1 MNHALIGLSQIMR
14 RAFQGDDLTTLIQ
27 ELTARIQHNGSD
39 AAAMLDLATVW
50 HIRGHSELASQLQW
64 QALQLRQHYTLI
76 SSPERPTL
84 KLLAI
89 MGPGDI
95 MSNMP
100 VEFLI
105 DNDVN
110 HDIALELLYLD
121 NGLSAPK
128 ELPEHDVAIVAVCE
142 SEKNQWLLAQLRN
155 VMQHWPRPYINS
167 PAAIARLHRE
177 SQRELLA
184 NIPGILVS
192 EAERMHREDLES
204 LLNFAESPS
213 HFFPVIAR
221 PIGSHAGIG
230 LKKLNQPGDVLDYL
244 QSSTD
249 EEFYVAPFI
258 DYRSADGKYRKFRVV
273 MIDGQAMAAHMAV
286 SERWMVHYLNADML
300 DNAQHRAEEAE
311 FMLKFDQEFAVR
323 HRLALANIDR
333 AVKLDYYSID
343 CAEMRSGELV
353 VFEVDSGA
361 VVHSMDPVEKFP
373 YKPPQMRKVFS
384 AFRNMISRR
393 PSVAR
398 AA

>member
-1 MNHALIGLSQIMR
+1 MNNQLIGLSQIMR
-14 RAFQGDDLTTLIQ
+14 RAFQGDDLVSLTQ
-27 ELTARIQHNGSD
+27 ELTDRISRDAED

-50 HIRGHSELASQLQW
+50 QIRGQADLASQLKW
-64 QALQLRQHYTLI
+64 QALQLQQHYTHLGN
-76 SSPERPTL
+76 PPRPTMRV
-84 KLLAI
+84 LALQ
-89 MGPGDI
+89 GPGDV

-110 HDIALELLYLD
+110 RDMAIDLLFLGD
-121 NGLSAPK
+121 GLSAPK
-128 ELPEHDVAIVAVCE
+128 ELPEHDIAFVAVCE
-142 SEKNQWLLAQLRN
+142 SEENQWLLVQLSD
-155 VMQHWPRPYINS
+155 VMRHWPRPYINRPFS
-167 PAAIARLHRE
+167 IARLHRE
-177 SQRELLA
+177 GQCELLA
-184 NIPGILVS
+184 NIQGTLVS
-192 EAERMHREDLES
+192 QAERMHREELGG
-204 LLNFAESPS
+204 LLNFADYPS
-213 HFFPVIAR
+213 HFFPIIAR

-244 QSSTD
+244 QSFTD

-258 DYRSADGKYRKFRVV
+258 DYRSDDGKYRKYRVV
-273 MIDGQAMAAHMAV
+273 MIDGQPMAAHMAV
-286 SERWMVHYLNADML
+286 SARWMVHYLNADML

-323 HRLALANIDR
+323 HRMALANIDR

-361 VVHSMDPVEKFP
+361 VVHSMDPVDKFP

-384 AFRNMISRR
+384 AVRGMLTGRAN
-393 PSVAR
+393 VAR

>member
-1 MNHALIGLSQIMR
+1 MKLMGLSQIMR
-14 RAFQGDDLTTLIQ
+14 RAFAGDDLVA
-27 ELTARIQHNGSD
+27 LTAELAARVERD
-39 AAAMLDLATVW
+39 ARDSAAMLDLANVW
-50 HIRGHSELASQLQW
+50 QIRGQPELGLQLQW
-64 QALQLRQHYTLI
+64 QALQRQQHYTFANNP
-76 SSPERPTL
+76 SHPTL

-89 MGPGDI
+89 MGPGDV

-100 VEFLI
+100 IEFLI

-110 HDIALELLYLD
+110 NDIAMELLYLGG
-121 NGLSAPK
+121 GLTAPH

-142 SEKNQWLLAQLRN
+142 SEQNRWLLAQLGA
-155 VMQHWPRPYINS
+155 VMKHWPRPYINS
-167 PAAIARLHRE
+167 PSSIARLHRE
-177 SQRELLA
+177 GQYHLLA
-184 NIPGILVS
+184 GIPGIVVS
-192 EAERMHREDLES
+192 QAERMHREDLEG
-204 LLNFAESPS
+204 LLNFADYPS

-221 PIGSHAGIG
+221 PLGSHAGIG

-258 DYRSADGKYRKFRVV
+258 DYASADGKYRKFRVV

-286 SERWMVHYLNADML
+286 SARWMVHYLNADML

-311 FMLKFDQEFAVR
+311 FMLKFDREFAVR
-323 HRLALANIDR
+323 HRVALANIDR

-384 AFRNMISRR
+384 AFRNLVTGRTN
-393 PSVAR
+393 VAK

>member
-1 MNHALIGLSQIMR
+1 MKLLGLSHIMR
-14 RAFQGDDLTTLIQ
+14 RAFQGDDLVSLTG
-27 ELTARIQHNGSD
+27 ELTQRIERSADD
-39 AAAMLDLATVW
+39 AAAMLDLSIAW
-50 HIRGHSELASQLQW
+50 QIRGQTELAMQLQW
-64 QALQLRQHYTLI
+64 QALQLQQHYTLA
-76 SSPERPTL
+76 SNPARPKL

-89 MGPGDI
+89 MGPGDV

-105 DNDVN
+105 DNEVN
-110 HDIALELLYLD
+110 HDLAVELLYLG
-121 NGLSAPK
+121 NGLSTPRQ
-128 ELPEHDVAIVAVCE
+128 LPDHDLAIVAVCE
-142 SEKNQWLLAQLRN
+142 SEENRWLLAQLN
-155 VMQHWPRPYINS
+155 EVMKHWPKPYLNRP
-167 PAAIARLHRE
+167 AEIAKLNRTGL
-177 SQRELLA
+177 SELLA
-184 NIPGILVS
+184 NIRGILVS
-192 EAERMHREDLES
+192 QAERICREDLEE
-204 LLNFAESPS
+204 LLHFAESPS
-213 HFFPVIAR
+213 HFFPVIIR

-258 DYRSADGKYRKFRVV
+258 DYASADGKYRKFRVV
-273 MIDGQAMAAHMAV
+273 MIDGQPLAAHMAV
-286 SERWMVHYLNADML
+286 SSRWMVHYLNADML
-300 DNAQHRAEEAE
+300 DNARHRAEEEE

-361 VVHSMDPVEKFP
+361 VVHSMDPVETFP
-373 YKPPQMRKVFS
+373 YKRPQMRKVFS
-384 AFRNMISRR
+384 AFRNLVTGRSNHL
-393 PSVAR
+393 AR

>member
-1 MNHALIGLSQIMR
+1 MKLMGLSQIMR
-14 RAFQGDDLTTLIQ
+14 RAFAGDDLVSLTQ
-27 ELTARIQHNGSD
+27 ELTTRIERDASD

-50 HIRGHSELASQLQW
+50 QIRGQADLAVQLQW
-64 QALQLRQHYTLI
+64 QALQRRQHYTFAH
-76 SSPERPTL
+76 SPARPTL
-84 KLLAI
+84 RLLAI
-89 MGPGDI
+89 MGPGDV

-105 DNDVN
+105 ENDVN
-110 HDIALELLYLD
+110 GDMAIELLYLGD
-121 NGLSAPK
+121 GLAAPSAIPA
-128 ELPEHDVAIVAVCE
+128 HDIAVVAVCE
-142 SEKNQWLLAQLRN
+142 SDQNRWLLAQLGE
-155 VMQHWPRPYINS
+155 VMKHWPRPYINHPS
-167 PAAIARLHRE
+167 SIARLGRE
-177 SQRELLA
+177 EQPHLLA
-184 NIPGILVS
+184 GIPGIVVS
-192 EAERMHREDLES
+192 QAERMHREDLEG
-204 LLNFAESPS
+204 LLNFADYPS

-221 PIGSHAGIG
+221 PLGSHAGIG

-249 EEFYVAPFI
+249 EEFTVAPFI
-258 DYRSADGKYRKFRVV
+258 DYASADGKYRKFRVV
-273 MIDGQAMAAHMAV
+273 MIDGQALAAHMAV
-286 SERWMVHYLNADML
+286 SSRWMVHYLNADML

-323 HRLALANIDR
+323 HRVALANIDR

-384 AFRNMISRR
+384 AFRNLVTGRT
-393 PSVAR
+393 SVAK

>member
-1 MNHALIGLSQIMR
+1 MHQPLLGLSTIMR
-14 RAFQGDDLTTLIQ
+14 RAFQGDDLSALTQ
-27 ELTARIQHNGSD
+27 ELTQRITTCADD
-39 AAAMLDLATVW
+39 ASAMLDLATVW
-50 HIRGHSELASQLQW
+50 QIRGQTALASELQW
-64 QALQLRQHYTLI
+64 QALQLRQHYTLA
-76 SSPERPTL
+76 SNPARPTL

-89 MGPGDI
+89 VGPGDI

-110 HDIALELLYLD
+110 RDIALEMLYLGK
-121 NGLSAPK
+121 GLLTPS
-128 ELPEHDVAIVAVCE
+128 ELPQHDLAIVAVCE
-142 SEKNQWLLAQLRN
+142 SAENQWLLAQLGE
-155 VMQHWPRPYINS
+155 VMKYWPTPYINE
-167 PAAIARLHRE
+167 PAAIAAMHRE
-177 SQRELLA
+177 GQCQLLA
-184 NIPGILVS
+184 NIEGVLVS
-192 EAERMHREDLES
+192 QAERMGREELEG
-204 LLNFAESPS
+204 LLNFADYPS

-258 DYRSADGKYRKFRVV
+258 DYRSEDGKYRKFRVV
-273 MIDGQAMAAHMAV
+273 MIGGQAMAAHMAV
-286 SERWMVHYLNADML
+286 SSRWMVHYLNADML

-323 HRLALANIDR
+323 HRMALANIDR

-384 AFRNMISRR
+384 AFRNLVTGRSR
-393 PSVAR
+393 VAR